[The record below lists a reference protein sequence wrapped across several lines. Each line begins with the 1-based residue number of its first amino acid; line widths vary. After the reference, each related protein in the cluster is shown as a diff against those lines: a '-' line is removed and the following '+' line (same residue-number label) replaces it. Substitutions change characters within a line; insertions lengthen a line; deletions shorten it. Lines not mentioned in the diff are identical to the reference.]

1 VLGTPF
7 VTFAKLIDITQNYL
21 SIYNIF
27 AALIVFWMVAATTAS
42 YAYGGTS
49 FIIGGN
55 LYEKRAGDLSI
66 MENMR
71 YL

>member
-1 VLGTPF
+1 
-7 VTFAKLIDITQNYL
+7 
-21 SIYNIF
+21 
-27 AALIVFWMVAATTAS
+27 MVAATTAS